1 MNGAL
6 KSSSTLSR
14 AFCGSPES
22 ILFPSGAAELN
33 EEGRNA
39 LSILASVLAE
49 TIPCYAAD
57 APPYCPEDLR
67 GEIETIFIEGHTDN
81 VPINTPRYP
90 DNWTLS
96 TARAIRTYQVL
107 TEESPSLDRYRNRYG
122 RPLFT
127 VSGYADRRPVA
138 SNDTED
144 GRRLNRRIDLRF
156 VMVSPQTPE
165 IVRTIQERLYGSE
178 SGLPRISL
186 QQHRHPSGEIAM
198 PGAVRADLARLERDT
213 LKRIEGAS
221 LPPVSGLLLQR
232 EEEIRAKFG
241 DAVNRKPPERD
252 LEEMWLQVASHWRQR
267 RSLRGLPRRTIRSMP
282 YLLYFLPRNGY
293 RFLDVPALVSEYLS
307 LLQQR
312 PSSRVIRTMI
322 RLFLQE
328 YPREARSFDLLR
340 RNLRSLVAESQNSL
354 LEEWRRRANLYGL
367 FDRTPVQLASVLRT
381 SENPEAVVRDTGMND
396 EWNNW
401 AILREAWAMLW
412 EEAESRIKAY
422 GGLPHDIELLLR
434 SSVRNRRLRI
444 ITEKERIALALVR
457 PFQLQPPPM
466 DVRKRIVDFFSV
478 ECSYDYGDPRIHRAN
493 WMTVDR
499 SVVESLKQWMV
510 EETLEDFFRL
520 IRPNV

>member
-1 MNGAL
+1 
-6 KSSSTLSR
+6 
-14 AFCGSPES
+14 
-22 ILFPSGAAELN
+22 
-33 EEGRNA
+33 
-39 LSILASVLAE
+39 
-49 TIPCYAAD
+49 
-57 APPYCPEDLR
+57 
-67 GEIETIFIEGHTDN
+67 
-81 VPINTPRYP
+81 
-90 DNWTLS
+90 
-96 TARAIRTYQVL
+96 
-107 TEESPSLDRYRNRYG
+107 
-122 RPLFT
+122 
-127 VSGYADRRPVA
+127 
-138 SNDTED
+138 
-144 GRRLNRRIDLRF
+144 
-156 VMVSPQTPE
+156 
-165 IVRTIQERLYGSE
+165 
-178 SGLPRISL
+178 
-186 QQHRHPSGEIAM
+186 M
-198 PGAVRADLARLERDT
+198 PGAVRAILRDLTRDT

-312 PSSRVIRTMI
+312 PSSRAIRTMI

-401 AILREAWAMLW
+401 AILREARAMLW

-520 IRPNV
+520 FDQTSNQYQWRYREAFWKAYLRKGYIREAWVVLGRRAQDAVQSTGNRSLARYGKLVGAQATQSALLMRIDDLIIAEWTENGSIRIWMEGEPGAPELYAREYDGAALRSTGEAYRHMGSEYGTWQSRVARHIEMFTGLRVTVAEYMP